1 MPKSFRD
8 TGSDDQRDRE
18 RRKPV
23 SGWPNEQQC
32 DGCGARVSPGSC
44 GAIRRSE
51 RGLAPKIIPS
61 ASREVASPKGT
72 NGRIR
77 LEKTLG
83 WPVVLWPPAALL
95 DDNASE

>member
-32 DGCGARVSPGSC
+32 ERCRGPRFAGLMRRDSKKRTGA
-44 GAIRRSE
+44 GA
-51 RGLAPKIIPS
+51 
-61 ASREVASPKGT
+61 
-72 NGRIR
+72 
-77 LEKTLG
+77 
-83 WPVVLWPPAALL
+83 
-95 DDNASE
+95 